1 LKMFEAKTKLDQIL
15 HDKGWTTKDL
25 ERALHERDLKIEY
38 YALTE
43 YRSGKRKNMTI
54 ETLNKLCVTLDVTPN
69 DLVELDA
76 TPVPHRKKYEKQV
89 VEREVENTQG
99 DVEVIEEDE
108 IEDDFGF

>member
-1 LKMFEAKTKLDQIL
+1 MFEAKTKLDQIL
-15 HDKGWTTKDL
+15 HEKGWTTKDL

-54 ETLNKLCVTLDVTPN
+54 ETLNKLCVTLEVTPN

-76 TPVPHRKKYEKQV
+76 APVPHKKKYEKPV
-89 VEREVENTQG
+89 VEREVENTTG
-99 DVEVIEEDE
+99 DVEVIEEEDE
-108 IEDDFGF
+108 EDYGF

>member
-1 LKMFEAKTKLDQIL
+1 MFEAKTKLDKIL

-54 ETLNKLCVTLDVTPN
+54 ETLNKLCVTLEVTPN

-76 TPVPHRKKYEKQV
+76 SPVPHKRKYEKSV
-89 VEREVENTQG
+89 LGREIENTIG
-99 DVEVIEEDE
+99 DVEVIQEEEEDY
-108 IEDDFGF
+108 GF

>member
-1 LKMFEAKTKLDQIL
+1 MFEAKTKLDQIL

>member
-1 LKMFEAKTKLDQIL
+1 MFEAKTKLDKIL

-54 ETLNKLCVTLDVTPN
+54 ETLNKLCVTLEVTPN

-76 TPVPHRKKYEKQV
+76 SPVPHKRKYEKSV
-89 VEREVENTQG
+89 LGREIENTTG
-99 DVEVIEEDE
+99 DVEVIQEEEEEEDY
-108 IEDDFGF
+108 GF